1 MEETGLLLV
10 FLLSVLIMYD
20 VVRRVGDFLD
30 ELDIS
35 QDERPDG
42 EGFQQEQKNDIM
54 SWMVEK
60 DNGKR

>member
-10 FLLSVLIMYD
+10 FLISVLIMYD

-42 EGFQQEQKNDIM
+42 EGFQREQKNDIM
-54 SWMVEK
+54 SWTVEK